1 MESSP
6 PPGDPFKD
14 HLLAVL
20 SLYDAPAQASIPV
33 PRYHGP
39 RDWQTDA
46 ILRKVEALLGARKTS
61 SSTKPPL
68 VNGTNSSLRRP
79 GTPTLGSLPP
89 PDDFALNRAR
99 PGSPDSESSYNTA
112 LEDSI
117 HLNGDSSSS
126 SDTENTQPRR
136 APVEG
141 ISFTS
146 YADFASNH
154 GGIPRAPYDPD
165 FTSTPPLAA
174 LPTCPACGHRS
185 RNPAAFFAEY
195 GESPGVVTAD
205 GALASAVTQGGMD
218 ALEELRLLKDQVRD
232 VARVCKAVAAGDLKQ
247 KIIVPVQGELM
258 IQLKQVINSMVDNL
272 SVFATEVTRVSRD
285 VGTEGKLGAQAH
297 IDNVEGTWRE
307 LKTEVNTLAQNLTT
321 QVRSIAEVTTA
332 VANGDLSKQID
343 VPAKGEVLNL
353 KNTVNGMVLRLRT
366 LAVEVT
372 RVTLEVGNQGKL
384 GGYANV
390 PDVEGVWSELVT
402 NVNRMCT
409 SLTDQVRSI
418 ATVTTAV
425 AEGDLTQ
432 KVTIQAAGEISTLK
446 DTVNRMVDQLSAFA
460 SEVTRVALEVGTE
473 GKLGG
478 QAQVLGVL
486 GTWKDLT
493 DNVNKMASNLT
504 GQVRS
509 ISEVTKA
516 VANGDLS
523 KAMEV
528 DVSGEM
534 LDLKVTINEMVERL
548 GRFSR
553 EVTRVALEVGTEGK
567 LGGQAEVEGVQGT
580 WKDLTDNVNKMA
592 SNLTLQVRSISEVTT
607 AVAYG
612 DLTKAIDVDVRGE
625 MLDLKITI
633 NEMVNQLGHFSREV
647 TRVALEV
654 GTEGKLGGQAE
665 VEGVQGTWKDLT
677 DNVNKMASNLTSQ
690 VRSISKVTKAV
701 AYGDLTKEIDVDVRG
716 EMLDL
721 KVTINEMVER
731 LGRFSREVTRVA
743 LEVGTEGKLGG
754 QAEVEGVQGT
764 WKDLTDNVNK
774 MASNLTLQVRSI
786 SEVTKAVATGDLTK
800 AIDVD
805 VRGEMLDLKVTI
817 NEMVGRLGRFSR
829 EVTRVALEVGTEGKL
844 GGQAEVEGVQGTWKD
859 LTNNVNKMA
868 SNLTSQVRS
877 ISEVTKAVAF
887 GDLHKTIDVD
897 VRGEMLD
904 LKVTINEMVT
914 RLGNFSR
921 EVTRVALEVGTDGK
935 LGGQAEVEGVQG
947 TWRDLTDNVNKMAS
961 NLTNQV
967 RTISKV
973 TKAVALGD
981 LTQTVDVDV
990 QGEMLDL
997 KITIND
1003 MVSQLQT
1010 FSSEVTR
1017 VALEVGTEGK
1027 LGGQATVEGVQGTWK
1042 DLTDNVNKMA
1052 SNLTSQV
1059 RSISKVTKAVAYG
1072 DLTKEI
1078 DVDVRGE
1085 MLDLKVTINEMVER
1099 LGTFSNEVTKLALDV
1114 GTYGKLGGQ
1123 AKVEGVQGTWKDLTD
1138 NVNKMAS
1145 NLTLQVRS
1153 ISEVTKAV
1161 AFGDLSQTIDV
1172 NVSGEMLDL
1181 TVTINEMVE
1190 RLQTFSS
1197 EVTRVALEVGTEGKL
1212 GGQAKVEGVQGTWK
1226 DLTDNVNKMASNLTL
1241 QVRSISEVTKA
1252 VAHGNLHKTIDVD
1265 VAGEMLDLKVTINE
1279 MVERLGNFSSEVT
1292 KLALDVGTYGK
1303 LGGQAQ
1309 VEGAQGTWKDLTD
1322 NVNKMASNLTL
1333 QVRGISLVTKAVALG
1348 DLTNKIEVDVSG
1360 EMLDLKVTINE
1371 MVERL
1376 QNFSS
1381 EVTRVA
1387 LDVGTEGKLGG
1398 QAKVEGVQGT
1408 WKDLTTN
1415 VNKMASNLT
1424 NQVRTISKVTKAVAL
1439 GDLTQTVDVDVKGE
1453 MLDLKITIN
1462 DMVAQLGIFASE
1474 VTRVALEVGTDGKLG
1489 GQARV
1494 DGVQGTWKDLTDNVN
1509 KMASNLTLQVRSISE
1524 VTTAVARGDLTQ
1536 KVEIDVKGE
1545 MLDLKSTINDMV
1557 AQLGIFASEVTR
1569 VALEV
1574 GTDGKLGGQAK
1585 VEGVQGTWKDLTTNV
1600 NNMASNLTNQVR
1612 TISNVTKAV
1621 ALGDLTQTVDVDVK
1635 GEMLDLK
1642 ITINDMVAQLG
1653 IFASEVTRVALEVGT
1668 DGRLGGQAM
1677 VDGVQGT
1684 WKDLTNN
1691 VNKMA
1696 SNLTLQVRS
1705 ISEVTT
1711 AVARGDLT
1719 QKVEIDVK
1727 GEMLDL
1733 KSTINDMVSQLSIF
1747 ASEVTR
1753 VALEVGTEGK
1763 LGGQAQ
1769 VEGVQGSWKIV
1780 TDNVNRMADNLTTQV
1795 RSIAEVTK
1803 AVAMGD
1809 LTKQVSIDASGE
1821 ILALKNTVNAM
1832 TESLSQFAAEV
1843 TRVAREVG
1851 TEGKL
1856 GGQATV
1862 EGVQGTWKDLTDNV
1876 NVMANNLTLQVRTI
1890 SDATK
1895 AVARGDL
1902 TKKIVDLPVVVSG
1915 EILSLVNTIND
1926 MIDQLDIFASEVKKV
1941 ALEVGT
1947 KGNMGVQAEVGA
1959 VQGIWLEITVS
1970 VNTMAS
1976 SLTTQVR
1983 GFAQISKA
1991 ASDGDFTS
1999 FITVEA
2005 SGEMDEL
2012 KSRINQMLYDLRD
2025 SIQKN
2030 TAAREAAE
2038 LANRT
2043 KSEFLANMS
2052 HEIRTPMNGIIGMT
2066 ELTLDSDLTRSQR
2079 ESLLLVHSLAR
2090 SLLLI
2095 IDDVLDISKI
2105 EAGRMTIEA
2114 VPYSLRQTVLDILK
2128 ALVGRA
2134 TQKGLDLI
2142 LDIDYE
2148 IPDALIGDPLRLRQV
2163 ITNLVGNAIKFT
2175 RVGYVALNIHLVASD
2190 PDNATLQF
2198 CVVDTGIGIAHDK
2211 LKVIFDTFCQADGST
2226 TREYG
2231 GTGLGL
2237 SISKRLTS
2245 LMQGDIWVESE
2256 LGKGSKFYFTI
2267 SCPLNEQEAMDTTLL
2282 KLTPFTKRTILFVDT
2297 LHDTTGVKDRIEEIG
2312 LVPLV
2317 VHSVSDVASKEKC
2330 PDIDAIIV
2338 DSMPGTES
2346 LREHDH
2352 LRYIPI
2358 ALVAPTMPRLNMKWC
2373 LENGISAHNTT
2384 PVSALD
2390 LASVLLSALENNTV
2404 SLNRASEASNV
2415 TYDILL
2421 AEDNLVNQ
2429 KLAMKILEMYGHSIE
2444 LAENGSLAVHAF
2456 IERALQ
2462 NKPFDIILMDVSMPL
2477 MSGMEATQRIRQYEI
2492 QYNLTPTPI
2501 IALTAHAM
2509 IGDRERCLQAGMNDH
2524 ITKPLRRVDLLNT
2537 IKRLTAESG
2546 IRRPLLRKRAIKY
2559 PDYMPEHLAP

>member
-1 MESSP
+1 MEEP
-6 PPGDPFKD
+6 QPLPGDPFKD
-14 HLLAVL
+14 HLLAIL
-20 SLYDAPAQASIPV
+20 SLYDTPAQASSPI

-46 ILRKVEALLGARKTS
+46 ILRKVEALLGARKTTTT
-61 SSTKPPL
+61 TKPP
-68 VNGTNSSLRRP
+68 V
-79 GTPTLGSLPP
+79 
-89 PDDFALNRAR
+89 A
-99 PGSPDSESSYNTA
+99 SYNTA
-112 LEDSI
+112 LEDEV
-117 HLNGDSSSS
+117 HVNGDSSSS
-126 SDTENTQPRR
+126 SSDAKP
-136 APVEG
+136 
-141 ISFTS
+141 FLS
-146 YADFASNH
+146 YA

-165 FTSTPPLAA
+165 FTATPPQ
-174 LPTCPACGHRS
+174 PP
-185 RNPAAFFAEY
+185 
-195 GESPGVVTAD
+195 SPPVQSVGIVL
-205 GALASAVTQGGMD
+205 GIRLHSSQSGMD
-218 ALEELRLLKDQVRD
+218 ALEELKYLKDQVRD
-232 VARVCKAVAAGDLKQ
+232 VARVCKAVAMGDLKQ
-247 KIIVPVQGELM
+247 KITVPVQGELM
-258 IQLKQVINSMVDNL
+258 VQLKQVINSMVDNL
-272 SVFATEVTRVSRD
+272 SHFATEVTRVSRD

-307 LKTEVNTLAQNLTT
+307 LKDEVNTLADNLTT

-343 VPAKGEVLNL
+343 VPAKGEILNL

-372 RVTLEVGNQGKL
+372 RVTLEVRFFPRFLSDYSPAAGRKPGKL
-384 GGYANV
+384 GGKATV

-402 NVNRMCT
+402 NVNRMCLT
-409 SLTDQVRSI
+409 LTDQVRSI
-418 ATVTTAV
+418 AIVTTAV
-425 AEGDLTQ
+425 AQGDLSQ
-432 KVTIQAAGEISTLK
+432 KVTIQAEGEISTLK

-460 SEVTRVALEVGTE
+460 SEVTRVAIEVGTE

-478 QAQVLGVL
+478 QAQVWVCWGRGKTSQTTSTKWRPTLR
-486 GTWKDLT
+486 D
-493 DNVNKMASNLT
+493 
-504 GQVRS
+504 VRS

-523 KAMEV
+523 KSMEV
-528 DVSGEM
+528 NVSGEM

-633 NEMVNQLGHFSREV
+633 NKMVNQLGNFSREV
-647 TRVALEV
+647 TRPVHLH
-654 GTEGKLGGQAE
+654 
-665 VEGVQGTWKDLT
+665 
-677 DNVNKMASNLTSQ
+677 
-690 VRSISKVTKAV
+690 VTKAV
-701 AYGDLTKEIDVDVRG
+701 AYGDLNKEIDVDVRG

-743 LEVGTEGKLGG
+743 LEVGTEQVGG

-786 SEVTKAVATGDLTK
+786 SKVTKAVAYGDLSK
-800 AIDVD
+800 EIDVD
-805 VRGEMLDLKVTI
+805 VRGDAGPQSDH
-817 NEMVGRLGRFSR
+817 NEMVERLGRFSR
-829 EVTRVALEVGTEGKL
+829 EVT
-844 GGQAEVEGVQGTWKD
+844 QVEGVQGTWKD
-859 LTNNVNKMA
+859 LTDNVNVKNGLEPDEPSPA
-868 SNLTSQVRS
+868 PSPRS
-877 ISEVTKAVAF
+877 PKRFAY
-887 GDLHKTIDVD
+887 GDLSKEIDVD
-897 VRGEMLD
+897 VAREMLD

-914 RLGNFSR
+914 RLGQFLARGHSCCSR
-921 EVTRVALEVGTDGK
+921 GRDGGETRWSSDR
-935 LGGQAEVEGVQG
+935 GGRAGN
-947 TWRDLTDNVNKMAS
+947 WKDLTDNVNKMAS

-967 RTISKV
+967 PH
-973 TKAVALGD
+973 D
-981 LTQTVDVDV
+981 LQSHESRCVGRPYADRRRLMSR
-990 QGEMLDL
+990 GRCLDL

-1010 FSSEVTR
+1010 FSSGSHASR
-1017 VALEVGTEGK
+1017 SGSGTEGK
-1027 LGGQATVEGVQGTWK
+1027 AWWPGDRRWCAGDVEGPH
-1042 DLTDNVNKMA
+1042 
-1052 SNLTSQV
+1052 
-1059 RSISKVTKAVAYG
+1059 
-1072 DLTKEI
+1072 
-1078 DVDVRGE
+1078 
-1085 MLDLKVTINEMVER
+1085 
-1099 LGTFSNEVTKLALDV
+1099 
-1114 GTYGKLGGQ
+1114 GQ
-1123 AKVEGVQGTWKDLTD
+1123 RQQ
-1138 NVNKMAS
+1138 MAS

-1161 AFGDLSQTIDV
+1161 AYGDLQKTIDV
-1172 NVSGEMLDL
+1172 DVRWGDARLEGDDQRDGGAARDVL
-1181 TVTINEMVE
+1181 E
-1190 RLQTFSS
+1190 RSNQ
-1197 EVTRVALEVGTEGKL
+1197 AGVGRRDVREARRAGQGRGLSRERGKR
-1212 GGQAKVEGVQGTWK
+1212 
-1226 DLTDNVNKMASNLTL
+1226 LTDNVNVKMASNLTN
-1241 QVRSISEVTKA
+1241 QVPRDLECDQGGGFRRLEPDHRRQRRSISEVTKA
-1252 VAHGNLHKTIDVD
+1252 VAYGDLPQDYRRRCPWRD
-1265 VAGEMLDLKVTINE
+1265 AGPQVTINE

-1292 KLALDVGTYGK
+1292 KLALESG
-1303 LGGQAQ
+1303 L
-1309 VEGAQGTWKDLTD
+1309 
-1322 NVNKMASNLTL
+1322 
-1333 QVRGISLVTKAVALG
+1333 RGISLVTKAVAYG

-1387 LDVGTEGKLGG
+1387 LEVGTQGKLGG
-1398 QAKVEGVQGT
+1398 QAEVEGVQGT

-1424 NQVRTISKVTKAVAL
+1424 NQVRTISKVTKAVAS

-1462 DMVAQLGIFASE
+1462 DMVAQLGIFTTE
-1474 VTRVALEVGTDGKLG
+1474 VTRVALEVGTEGILG
-1489 GQARV
+1489 GQAEV
-1494 DGVQGTWKDLTDNVN
+1494 EGVQGTWKDLTTNVN
-1509 KMASNLTLQVRSISE
+1509 VSSCVKKMALNITSQVRTISK
-1524 VTTAVARGDLTQ
+1524 VTKAVASGDLTQ
-1536 KVEIDVKGE
+1536 TVDVDVKGE
-1545 MLDLKSTINDMV
+1545 MLDLKITH
-1557 AQLGIFASEVTR
+1557 QR
-1569 VALEV
+1569 HALEV
-1574 GTDGKLGGQAK
+1574 GTEGKLGGQAK

-1600 NNMASNLTNQVR
+1600 NNMASNLTDQVR
-1612 TISNVTKAV
+1612 TISRVTKAV
-1621 ALGDLTQTVDVDVK
+1621 ALGDLTQTVDVNVK

-1642 ITINDMVAQLG
+1642 ITINGMVSQLN

-1668 DGRLGGQAM
+1668 EGLLGGQAL
-1677 VDGVQGT
+1677 VRGVQGT
-1684 WKDLTNN
+1684 WKDLTDN

-1696 SNLTLQVRS
+1696 LNITEQVRN
-1705 ISEVTT
+1705 ISRVTT

-1733 KSTINDMVSQLSIF
+1733 KSTINDMVSQLGIF

-1763 LGGQAQ
+1763 LGGQAE
-1769 VEGVQGSWKIV
+1769 VEGVQGTWKTV
-1780 TDNVNRMADNLTTQV
+1780 TDNVNRMAFNLTSQV
-1795 RSIAEVTK
+1795 RSIADVTK

-1821 ILALKNTVNAM
+1821 ILALKDTVNAM
-1832 TESLSQFAAEV
+1832 TASLSQFAAEV

-1856 GGQATV
+1856 GGQAEV

-1902 TKKIVDLPVVVSG
+1902 TKKISDLPVAVSG

-2105 EAGRMTIEA
+2105 EA
-2114 VPYSLRQTVLDILK
+2114 VLDILK

-2142 LDIDYE
+2142 LDIDFE

-2175 RVGYVALNIHLVASD
+2175 RIGYVALNIHLVALD
-2190 PDNATLQF
+2190 PENATLQF
-2198 CVVDTGIGIAHDK
+2198 CVVDTGIGIAQDK

-2256 LGKGSKFYFTI
+2256 VSKGSKFYFTI
-2267 SCPLNEQEAMDTTLL
+2267 TSSINLQEAMDTTLL

-2297 LHDTTGVKDRIEEIG
+2297 LHDTTGVKDRITDIG

-2317 VHSVSDVASKEKC
+2317 VHSVSDVANKEKC

-2358 ALVAPTMPRLNMKWC
+2358 ALVAPTMPRLNMRR
-2373 LENGISAHNTT
+2373 TQT
-2384 PVSALD
+2384 PLTALD

-2492 QYNLTPTPI
+2492 QYNLNPTPI

-2537 IKRLTAESG
+2537 IKRLTTESG
-2546 IRRPLLRKRAIKY
+2546 IRRPLLRKRALKY
-2559 PDYMPEHLAP
+2559 PDYVPEHLTS